1 MCLACDR
8 QQAKIVFNYIL
19 AYFETIPALTALVV
33 NFGSDAIE
41 LSNRV
46 TIEVHTNN
54 FRAVRGRSLLCVIMD
69 ECAFFR
75 DESFASPDTEV
86 YNAVSPGLARVPNSM
101 LLMISSAHK
110 RSGILY
116 QKWKDH
122 YGKND
127 DDVLVVRGTT
137 MQFNPSF
144 NRQII
149 DAALEQDPQRYGAE
163 YLSC

>member
-1 MCLACDR
+1 MCFLANGANLRSAFVACS
-8 QQAKIVFNYIL
+8 
-19 AYFETIPALTALVV
+19 ALP
-33 NFGSDAIE
+33 G
-41 LSNRV
+41 
-46 TIEVHTNN
+46 
-54 FRAVRGRSLLCVIMD
+54 FRPLWLPFSR
-69 ECAFFR
+69 
-75 DESFASPDTEV
+75 
-86 YNAVSPGLARVPNSM
+86 Y
-101 LLMISSAHK
+101 
-110 RSGILY
+110 ILY